1 MLATEEMPSFAH
13 ILPLFYCFLT
23 TFLDTAF
30 PQRPNSP
37 HSSSDERPRSPYLVK
52 RVPRNPDNEKPRLPY
67 SPPENRSRPLHYE
80 ERRQGYSDGARPR
93 LPHPASFDRP
103 VMELDEKS
111 RPSFNERTNSVPA
124 VPDEQPIR
132 IPPPL
137 NEEEI
142 DDYRILLQRHRL
154 IQQQLAA
161 LENQENSAIGDDN
174 IIDETFID
182 IPVEDTQT
190 DLPLESEINLQHFR
204 DQLIIKQTNQL
215 ENRTQDALQSF
226 EDTDITYGET
236 GNEVHDLTERIET
249 LDNEIY
255 GETATAKPF
264 LPFKIKPR
272 YNSVPSIRELSQ
284 KDLEQRRTNQQS
296 RTIGEGNALENSQTL
311 SMNSARGSL
320 SKAKKNRRKRKRK
333 LSQNASQSNINNRP
347 ASTFEANQGSHVDP
361 HNELEARLLYMSQEG
376 SSVPAEPNRYM

>member
-1 MLATEEMPSFAH
+1 M
-13 ILPLFYCFLT
+13 
-23 TFLDTAF
+23 
-30 PQRPNSP
+30 P
-37 HSSSDERPRSPYLVK
+37 HSPPDERPRSPYLDK

-67 SPPENRSRPLHYE
+67 PPPENRSRPPHLE

-93 LPHPASFDRP
+93 LPHPVSFDRP
-103 VMELDEKS
+103 VTELEEKS
-111 RPSFNERTNSVPA
+111 RPSFNERTNSVSA

-132 IPPPL
+132 ILSPL

-161 LENQENSAIGDDN
+161 LENQENSALGDDN
-174 IIDETFID
+174 IIDDTFID

-190 DLPLESEINLQHFR
+190 DLPLENETNLQHFR
-204 DQLIIKQTNQL
+204 DQLKQTNQL
-215 ENRTQDALQSF
+215 ENRTQDALHSF
-226 EDTDITYGET
+226 EDTDITYGVT
-236 GNEVHDLTERIET
+236 GNEVYDSTKRIET
-249 LDNEIY
+249 LDNELY
-255 GETATAKPF
+255 GETETTKPF

-296 RTIGEGNALENSQTL
+296 RTVDEGNALENSQTL
-311 SMNSARGSL
+311 SINSTRGSL

-376 SSVPAEPNRYM
+376 SSVPVEPNR